1 MMLARL
7 APLLVMRSVRAMSKT
22 VILVRH
28 GAVDRAGGGVKPDGL
43 YGGDVD
49 VPLSARGEA
58 EARAAAAY
66 VADAYGE
73 STTAVFASPMKRA
86 VFGARRCAEACG
98 VAAVEEREAFR
109 EVKRGAWVGRTLA
122 EVSAAF
128 PGEDMRRFLGD
139 YDFRPAGYNVSSGAR
154 FFALRNG
161 LRGPFAPRAAACGAH
176 RRGQRRAAAAAG
188 AAAPPAAGVDAEK
201 LCRRGAGDA
210 TPRRGSTDVLSFI
223 YDDAMML
230 PHNRLALLDIEK
242 CTQNLR
248 RRRPGRSRGGP

>member
-7 APLLVMRSVRAMSKT
+7 APLLVLRSVRAMSKT

-66 VADAYGE
+66 VADA
-73 STTAVFASPMKRA
+73 TAPLATAVFASPMKRA

-139 YDFRPAGYNVSSGAR
+139 YDFRPAGGAESV
-154 FFALRNG
+154 NDV
-161 LRGPFAPRAAACGAH
+161 
-176 RRGQRRAAAAAG
+176 QRRAAACLRGDVLPSIADGECAVVVSHLFVTRSLLALAIPG
-188 AAAPPAAGVDAEK
+188 TPVAEIAVPTASVSVLEFDGDTPAVKLQGLKPDLSPEDDAR
-201 LCRRGAGDA
+201 LAAGDA
-210 TPRRGSTDVLSFI
+210 ARG
-223 YDDAMML
+223 
-230 PHNRLALLDIEK
+230 
-242 CTQNLR
+242 
-248 RRRPGRSRGGP
+248 RGQ

>member
-7 APLLVMRSVRAMSKT
+7 APLLVLRSVRAMSKT

-66 VADAYGE
+66 
-73 STTAVFASPMKRA
+73 
-86 VFGARRCAEACG
+86 ACG

-139 YDFRPAGYNVSSGAR
+139 YDFRPAGGAESV
-154 FFALRNG
+154 NDV
-161 LRGPFAPRAAACGAH
+161 
-176 RRGQRRAAAAAG
+176 QRRAAACLRGDVLPSIADGECAVVIAVPTASVSVLEFDG
-188 AAAPPAAGVDAEK
+188 DTPAVKLQGLKPDLSPEDDAR
-201 LCRRGAGDA
+201 LAAGDA
-210 TPRRGSTDVLSFI
+210 AT
-223 YDDAMML
+223 
-230 PHNRLALLDIEK
+230 
-242 CTQNLR
+242 
-248 RRRPGRSRGGP
+248 